1 MNIIDVE
8 VRRRTVLKEDLDKF
22 DVETCDKETL
32 YFYQNRKMRAIN
44 DKTAPEEDLVK
55 FDFATTENE
64 VLRFYQ
70 IREMAIM
77 EFNTCVRVAEE
88 EGFEEGQQEERL
100 EMTKSLKAIGMPIA
114 QISSITGLSP
124 EEIEQLE

>member
-1 MNIIDVE
+1 MYITWEDVMKI
-8 VRRRTVLKEDLDKF
+8 RRCTVLEEDLD
-22 DVETCDKETL
+22 
-32 YFYQNRKMRAIN
+32 
-44 DKTAPEEDLVK
+44 K
-55 FDFATTENE
+55 FDFATTETE

-88 EGFEEGQQEERL
+88 EGFEEGQQEVQL
-100 EMTKSLKAIGMPIA
+100 EVAKNLIAMGIPIA

-124 EEIEQLE
+124 EEIEHLE